1 MTVQDQIRI
10 TALRYGVDPAL
21 ALAVAQQESGFRQSA
36 VSPAGAVGVMQLM
49 PKTAA
54 WLNVDPYNEAQNIDG
69 GVRYLSMQLKTFGG
83 DETLALAAYNAGPG
97 AVQQYGGVPPYAETQ
112 NFVQSVLSSVPLFDT
127 GAPAVWPSFDDY
139 LTAGPSIP
147 SDGLGGSETVVLLAA
162 AALAVVLLTS

>member
-36 VSPAGAVGVMQLM
+36 RGGSGEVGIFQLM
-49 PKTAA
+49 PGTARD
-54 WLNVDPYNEAQNIDG
+54 LGVDPYNEMQNIQG
-69 GVRYLSMQLKTFGG
+69 GVLYLSQQLSRFG
-83 DETLALAAYNAGPG
+83 DPSVALAAYNCGPSCAASG
-97 AVQQYGGVPPYAETQ
+97 AIPSSTRSYVS
-112 NFVQSVLSSVPLFDT
+112 SVLSSVPLFDT

-139 LTAGPSIP
+139 LAAGPSIP